1 MPINPPV
8 RAREFQVLDPCLL
21 GRPVHLLPAFANR
34 LAETLGAAVASP
46 GGRRYWGAWR
56 LAGLSFERAPED
68 RKLRWLG
75 VNGPYGMAAV
85 AFERALLLGLLEGR
99 YARNAP
105 SSAQRDPHAER
116 VTATE
121 ERLAATLAQ
130 QLAALLDARVAEGL
144 AATGAEPT
152 PLSPNEASRAAVAPA
167 SAPGKTEWVLRIALR
182 APYGVPA
189 AAATA
194 VAAEGESEGESEGE
208 GERAADDAGMGSA
221 PAAIAS
227 ASASAPAPASQDGQI
242 WIALDH
248 ALMAHVLQGLMDK
261 RAGTRAPRMP
271 GEPLASSLNVKLDGR
286 LVSKEV
292 TLAALFALKVGD
304 VIPVSVGRADV
315 LLGDARLFTAAVA
328 EHKGKLCLTSFE
340 DAE

>member
-1 MPINPPV
+1 MPINPPA

-34 LAETLGAAVASP
+34 LAETLGAAIAAP

-56 LAGLSFERAPED
+56 LAGLSFERAPDE
-68 RKLRWLG
+68 RQLRWLG

-105 SSAQRDPHAER
+105 AAAQRDPQAER

-130 QLAALLDARVAEGL
+130 QLAALLDTRVADGL
-144 AATGAEPT
+144 AAAGAEPT
-152 PLSPNEASRAAVAPA
+152 PLTPNQASRAAVAPA
-167 SAPGKTEWVLRIALR
+167 SAPGKTEWVLRIVLR
-182 APYGVPA
+182 APYGAPA
-189 AAATA
+189 AAAVVEPA
-194 VAAEGESEGESEGE
+194 SDGVAP
-208 GERAADDAGMGSA
+208 ADDAAAA
-221 PAAIAS
+221 PVAAT
-227 ASASAPAPASQDGQI
+227 APASQDGQI

-261 RAGTRAPRMP
+261 RTGSRGPRRP
-271 GEPLASSLNVKLDGR
+271 SEPLESSLNVKLDGR

-315 LLGDARLFTAAVA
+315 LLDDARLFTAAVA

>member
-1 MPINPPV
+1 LWNEKKSSIINSSLIKMPITSPA

-56 LAGLSFERAPED
+56 LAGLSFERAPD
-68 RKLRWLG
+68 AAGLRWLG

-105 SSAQRDPHAER
+105 AAAQRDPHAER

-130 QLAALLDARVAEGL
+130 QLAALLDARVADGL
-144 AATGAEPT
+144 AAAGAEPT
-152 PLSPNEASRAAVAPA
+152 PLSPNEASRTAVAPA
-167 SAPGKTEWVLRIALR
+167 SAPGKTEWVLRIVLR
-182 APYGVPA
+182 APYGAPA
-189 AAATA
+189 AA
-194 VAAEGESEGESEGE
+194 VVESD
-208 GERAADDAGMGSA
+208 ADGVA
-221 PAAIAS
+221 PAADA
-227 ASASAPAPASQDGQI
+227 AAAPVGATAPASQDGQI

-261 RAGTRAPRMP
+261 RTGARASRKSS
-271 GEPLASSLNVKLDGR
+271 EPLASGLNVRLDGR

-315 LLGDARLFTAAVA
+315 LLDDARLFTAAVA